1 VAMFDRILDNVL
13 KSVGTY
19 PAEYE
24 NSVISEIDMYIDS
37 SNLPIM
43 YQKLRLDETKLPKN
57 LKTFFKNV
65 PKYLQEDESVIIFVN
80 EFKTSGYISAMFY
93 ENILNDCLI
102 ADKHVPTVLYIDTNL
117 LIEYFGYM
125 MDASKGLNV
134 GEQQLFLPD
143 IVNNRIYT
151 ADVVIWDKFDY
162 SKVAYA
168 NRKLYEILTIRY
180 NRCLKNVFFVRS
192 DTKKLIDKFGSDMI
206 DVMNLNY
213 FVDLSGYEKEDF
225 VYKGDNK

>member
-1 VAMFDRILDNVL
+1 MFDRILDNVL

-102 ADKHVPTVLYIDTNL
+102 ADKHVPTVLYIDTFNCITNPL
-117 LIEYFGYM
+117 
-125 MDASKGLNV
+125 
-134 GEQQLFLPD
+134 
-143 IVNNRIYT
+143 
-151 ADVVIWDKFDY
+151 Y
-162 SKVAYA
+162 S
-168 NRKLYEILTIRY
+168 TICR
-180 NRCLKNVFFVRS
+180 NAKS
-192 DTKKLIDKFGSDMI
+192 
-206 DVMNLNY
+206 
-213 FVDLSGYEKEDF
+213 
-225 VYKGDNK
+225 